1 MSTILK
7 ALKRLETEQALGHAE
22 GLPAPLAF
30 NTQGSLRRKKIF
42 GVFPNRRWAWI
53 VIVLLLIATVTIV
66 VSFIHWQ
73 APQMTD
79 GVRQAFD
86 KWSDLRPAEA
96 PKDPSAI
103 PSASP
108 APASTPESDSMVSK
122 DALEG
127 PPVRM
132 QQPPSSSEPS
142 GSMDSLAHPLHTDPS
157 SIENPQQR
165 ITVTGPQEN
174 ADQGAS
180 IVGKQME
187 KPDNTPVPQGTSA
200 PAQQGTDPYATA
212 RRMTDGRLEVQAIA
226 WAEEPSER
234 MAVINN
240 HIVREGGSVEG
251 FFIVRIGKDTVFL
264 RENGRLL
271 KILFGEP

>member
-42 GVFPNRRWAWI
+42 GVFPNHRWAWI
-53 VIVLLLIATVTIV
+53 VIVLFLLATVTIV
-66 VSFIHWQ
+66 VSFIQ
-73 APQMTD
+73 RQPPQMID
-79 GVRQAFD
+79 GARQAFD
-86 KWSDLRPAEA
+86 NRSDLRTAEA
-96 PKDPSAI
+96 PKDPSAT
-103 PSASP
+103 PSASSAP
-108 APASTPESDSMVSK
+108 APAPESDPVVLK

-127 PPVRM
+127 RPVRS
-132 QQPPSSSEPS
+132 QGPPSTGEPS
-142 GSMDSLAHPLHTDPS
+142 GSMDSPGQPPHTGPS
-157 SIENPQQR
+157 FMETPQQR
-165 ITVTGPQEN
+165 IIVTDPPEDVG
-174 ADQGAS
+174 QGAS
-180 IVGKQME
+180 IVATQME
-187 KPDNTPVPQGTSA
+187 KPDNTPLQQAPSD
-200 PAQQGTDPYATA
+200 PAQNGADPYATA

-251 FFIVRIGKDTVFL
+251 FFIVRIGKDTVIL

>member
-1 MSTILK
+1 M
-7 ALKRLETEQALGHAE
+7 
-22 GLPAPLAF
+22 
-30 NTQGSLRRKKIF
+30 
-42 GVFPNRRWAWI
+42 
-53 VIVLLLIATVTIV
+53 ATVTIV
-66 VSFIHWQ
+66 VSFIQ
-73 APQMTD
+73 RQPPQMTD
-79 GVRQAFD
+79 GARQAFENR
-86 KWSDLRPAEA
+86 SDVRTAEA
-96 PKDPSAI
+96 PNDPSAI

-127 PPVRM
+127 PPVRL

-142 GSMDSLAHPLHTDPS
+142 GSMDSLGRPPQAGPPS
-157 SIENPQQR
+157 MENPQQR
-165 ITVTGPQEN
+165 ITITDPLETVG
-174 ADQGAS
+174 QGAS
-180 IVGKQME
+180 IVTTQTE
-187 KPDNTPVPQGTSA
+187 KPDNNAPVPQAPPA
-200 PAQQGTDPYATA
+200 PAQNVPDPYATA

-226 WAEEPSER
+226 WSEQPSER

-251 FFIVRIGKDTVFL
+251 FFIVRIGKDTVIL

>member
-22 GLPAPLAF
+22 GLPTPLAF
-30 NTQGSLRRKKIF
+30 NTQGSLRRKKLF
-42 GVFPNRRWAWI
+42 GFFPNRRWALI
-53 VIVLLLIATVTIV
+53 VIVLFLLVAVMIV
-66 VSFIHWQ
+66 VSFIQRQ

-79 GVRQAFD
+79 DARQPFD
-86 KWSDLRPAEA
+86 KRSDLGSAEA
-96 PKDPSAI
+96 PKNKSGI

-108 APASTPESDSMVSK
+108 APASTPESDSMVLK
-122 DALEG
+122 DAVEG
-127 PPVRM
+127 RPARVQRL
-132 QQPPSSSEPS
+132 PSTGEPS
-142 GSMDSLAHPLHTDPS
+142 GSMNSLGQPPHTDPS
-157 SIENPQQR
+157 SIENPQQG
-165 ITVTGPQEN
+165 ITVTVPPENVGQE
-174 ADQGAS
+174 AS
-180 IVGKQME
+180 IVAAQME
-187 KPDNTPVPQGTSA
+187 KPDNAPLPQAPSA
-200 PAQQGTDPYATA
+200 PAQKGVDPYATA

-251 FFIVRIGKDTVFL
+251 FFIVRIGKDTVIL

-271 KILFGEP
+271 KIFFGEP

>member
-7 ALKRLETEQALGHAE
+7 ALKRLETEQALGRAE

-42 GVFPNRRWAWI
+42 GVFPNHRWVWI
-53 VIVLLLIATVTIV
+53 VIVLFLLATVMIV
-66 VSFIHWQ
+66 VSFIQ
-73 APQMTD
+73 RQPPQMTD
-79 GVRQAFD
+79 GARQAVD
-86 KWSDLRPAEA
+86 KRSDLRPADA
-96 PKDPSAI
+96 SKAQSAI

-108 APASTPESDSMVSK
+108 APASTPEKNSMALK

-127 PPVRM
+127 RAIRSQRPPG
-132 QQPPSSSEPS
+132 SDEPS
-142 GSMDSLAHPLHTDPS
+142 GSMESLGQPPHTGPS

-174 ADQGAS
+174 AGQGAS
-180 IVGKQME
+180 IVGERME
-187 KPDNTPVPQGTSA
+187 KPDNPPLPQAPSV
-200 PAQQGTDPYATA
+200 PAQNGADPYATA

-226 WAEEPSER
+226 WAEEPPER

-251 FFIVRIGKDTVFL
+251 FFIVRIGKDTVIL